1 MFFSCYGGK
10 YRRNLLNFSE
20 SLKISCLWS
29 FFIILENILLIL
41 IQRFSASLSSRTIFM
56 IYYGFISSI
65 IHLYHG
71 LWLPSKYLNISREEY
86 YQLWAE
92 RKTQREPTEIRKT
105 LIEPR
110 RDFYSR
116 RIQAEMST
124 EQNWRETTN
133 SSTTINIIGQGPGQT
148 VVQVEVE
155 I

>member
-1 MFFSCYGGK
+1 M
-10 YRRNLLNFSE
+10 
-20 SLKISCLWS
+20 
-29 FFIILENILLIL
+29 ENILLIL
-41 IQRFSASLSSRTIFM
+41 IQRFSASLSSRTIF
-56 IYYGFISSI
+56 ILYYGFII
-65 IHLYHG
+65 VLIHLYHG

-92 RKTQREPTEIRKT
+92 RKTQGEPTEIRKT

-124 EQNWRETTN
+124 EQNWSRFSYARRETTN

>member
-1 MFFSCYGGK
+1 M
-10 YRRNLLNFSE
+10 
-20 SLKISCLWS
+20 
-29 FFIILENILLIL
+29 ENILLIL
-41 IQRFSASLSSRTIFM
+41 IQRFSASLSSRTIF
-56 IYYGFISSI
+56 ILYYSFII
-65 IHLYHG
+65 VLIHLYHG

-86 YQLWAE
+86 FQLWSE
-92 RKTQREPTEIRKT
+92 SKTQRKPTEIRKN

-124 EQNWRETTN
+124 EQNWKRF
-133 SSTTINIIGQGPGQT
+133 SYARRGQT